1 MNSARQQASASQA
14 GQPERLEALLGFYGQ
29 YHNHK
34 EQMAFSI
41 FGLEGAFFVGLFLLG
56 NWPQTIESMN
66 RITLSWIFVLVW
78 GLFHLALRYQLR
90 NRRLAAIMVAAYYD
104 ALTQK
109 ADLIFERARQN
120 VHAPCALAQLIDL
133 WFLPVRGALR
143 PSDVE
148 LAELVDG
155 TSIRPATLSSYQY
168 HLLKHKN
175 IAARSWTSYAL
186 PIEWITSLGSIVLLA
201 IALLR
206 VLQSVPK

>member
-1 MNSARQQASASQA
+1 MPQVSTSEPVQS
-14 GQPERLEALLGFYGQ
+14 ERLEALLGFYGQ

-34 EQMAFSI
+34 EQMAFSV

-78 GLFHLALRYQLR
+78 VLFHLALRYQLR

-109 ADLIFERARQN
+109 SDLVFERSRHTVVAASKIAQFADLW
-120 VHAPCALAQLIDL
+120 L
-133 WFLPVRGALR
+133 LPVRGALR

-155 TSIRPATLSSYQY
+155 AKIRPATLSSYQY

-175 IAARSWTSYAL
+175 LAAKSWTSYAL

-206 VLQSVPK
+206 VLQSVPKSL